1 VAGKEEFSAEV
12 VKKLLSQLNE
22 ELKNL
27 LAREI

>member
-1 VAGKEEFSAEV
+1 MAGKKEFSAVV